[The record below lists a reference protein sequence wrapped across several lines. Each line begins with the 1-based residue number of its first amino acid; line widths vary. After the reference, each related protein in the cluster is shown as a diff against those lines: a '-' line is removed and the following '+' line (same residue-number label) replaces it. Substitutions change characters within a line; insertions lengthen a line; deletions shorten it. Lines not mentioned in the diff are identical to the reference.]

1 MASITIRNLA
11 DSLKAQLR
19 LRAAQHNCSMEEE
32 ARDILRTALAQE
44 HQPVHNLGKAIVQR
58 FAPFG
63 GVDLPNIKR
72 ELLHTPRSFN

>member
-32 ARDILRTALAQE
+32 ARDMIL
-44 HQPVHNLGKAIVQR
+44 PCYLGHGFMR
-58 FAPFG
+58 
-63 GVDLPNIKR
+63 LC
-72 ELLHTPRSFN
+72 